1 MRSARDVTGAIAVV
15 IVLWMGA
22 ARPLAAAARID
33 HEAECTYK
41 RLSWDD
47 FRGPIVNGQQVAWIA
62 ATIVLEPVR
71 VDMVEA
77 EGGGAVARP
86 RNPIVYALM
95 NKLDSGA
102 QRGGRND
109 RNLAHEQIHFDLTEF
124 LARRLSRELRELEIR
139 GEAPSESLQRALLL
153 DVERRFQAT
162 LSELQQLQGQYD
174 GETAHGTRAGAQK
187 KWSDRVASL
196 LASEAPY
203 ELR

>member
-1 MRSARDVTGAIAVV
+1 METSGRQGRMRSARDVTGAIAVV
-15 IVLWMGA
+15 ILLSLGA

-77 EGGGAVARP
+77 GPGAVARA
-86 RNPIVYALM
+86 RNPTVYALM

-109 RNLAHEQIHFDLTEF
+109 RNL
-124 LARRLSRELRELEIR
+124 
-139 GEAPSESLQRALLL
+139 
-153 DVERRFQAT
+153 
-162 LSELQQLQGQYD
+162 
-174 GETAHGTRAGAQK
+174 
-187 KWSDRVASL
+187 
-196 LASEAPY
+196 
-203 ELR
+203 